1 MDRSNVELVRDGFE
15 TAARGDVDAIG
26 AMLAPHVRWH
36 GAGDDHGGCQNRKQA
51 LHWMT
56 AAIDRGIRVQ
66 LLEARALKNDRV
78 LVLLQRR
85 APHEGDPGGELPPPH
100 GQILTLRD
108 GKITEMVVYPTAE
121 EAAGAAGPGV
131 SDAAV

>member
-1 MDRSNVELVRDGFE
+1 MDRSNVELVRDGFG
-15 TAARGDVDAIG
+15 AVARGDVDAIS
-26 AMLAPHVRWH
+26 AMLAPDVRWH
-36 GAGDDHGGCQNRKQA
+36 GAGDDHGGCQNREQA

-78 LVLLQRR
+78 LVLLQRSVPR
-85 APHEGDPGGELPPPH
+85 EGDPSGEPPSPH

-108 GKITEMVVYPTAE
+108 GKITEMVAYPTAE
-121 EAAGAAGPGV
+121 EAAGAGGAG
-131 SDAAV
+131 

>member
-1 MDRSNVELVRDGFE
+1 MSESNLELIRRGFGA
-15 TAARGDVDAIG
+15 AARGDVDAIT
-26 AMLAPHVRWH
+26 AMLTPDVRWH
-36 GAGDDHGGCQNRKQA
+36 GAGDDDGGCQNREQA
-51 LHWMT
+51 LQWMT

-66 LLEARALKNDRV
+66 LLEARELKNDRV
-78 LVLLQRR
+78 LVLLQRSTPR
-85 APHEGDPGGELPPPH
+85 EGDPSGELPPPH

-121 EAAGAAGPGV
+121 EATGAAGARV